1 VAGFIPALN
10 APSKKRTA
18 DPSLFGKASIVVAG
32 FIPALN
38 APSKMRTADPYLFG
52 KASIVVAGF
61 IPAFN
66 VLDPSIPYP
75 ANLDLENDDT
85 QCSQFS

>member
-1 VAGFIPALN
+1 MFCIF
-10 APSKKRTA
+10 KKQTA
-18 DPSLFGKASIVVAG
+18 VPCLFGQ
-32 FIPALN
+32 
-38 APSKMRTADPYLFG
+38 
-52 KASIVVAGF
+52 ASIVVAGF

-75 ANLDLENDDT
+75 AILDLENGDT